1 MNQQI
6 VRRIRLVY
14 HSRMS
19 KMFLI
24 SAFCLGCGA
33 KSPTANHAPAV
44 SNACGVATYSCVTS
58 DGCIEDGDDFKAQF
72 DMHCQGMGGKA
83 SALPCD
89 QASALGSCQSTKLM
103 RDTTVVRGVVDAR
116 RRARS
121 RE

>member
-1 MNQQI
+1 
-6 VRRIRLVY
+6 
-14 HSRMS
+14 MS

-44 SNACGVATYSCVTS
+44 SNACGVVTYSCVTS
-58 DGCIEDGDDFKAQF
+58 DGCIEGGDDFKAQF

-89 QASALGSCQSTKLM
+89 QANALGSCQSTKLM
-103 RDTTVVRGVVDAR
+103 RDTTACGVWWMPAGAR
-116 RRARS
+116 DLAS
-121 RE
+121 SQATCEKHGTFTAITP